1 MNLIKYFLPV
11 TFIFILFSSCEI
23 ENNPVQVISLI
34 ASDSVISQGSSVT
47 LICVA
52 EDGDGDKLR
61 YSWKSALGTVVS
73 GNKDSAVWTAPEEN
87 GYHTITCKV
96 SDENGSS
103 DALGI
108 SIMVV
113 SNRVPIAYDSTAQTP
128 GNVDYN
134 GSLYA
139 YDIDGDLLTY
149 TIVESPT
156 NGNVNITNENTGSFT
171 YSPSIGY
178 FGEDSFTFIAS
189 DGSLNSNEASI
200 YITVLE
206 PLNNPPVA
214 NDDNFEIVTGIEYS
228 GNLSAN
234 DMDGDPL
241 SYSII
246 TFPDNGILNI
256 VDETTGLFTYTSSN
270 GYVGEDSFT
279 FIASDGSLNSN
290 EAVVNINVTGILG
303 TIQGTVTN
311 ALNGT
316 SISDVTVIINNL
328 EAITDDNGM
337 YTIYTEL
344 INGDYQVNTSSE
356 SFCPYLGFFEIP
368 ANYEL
373 ANYTYNF
380 SLSPIPEAGQIRMV
394 LNWGELPSDLDSHL
408 KTPEIEGQEHH
419 IYFANRGS
427 SDSAPYATLDW
438 DVVSGYGP
446 ETMTI
451 NQSFSGNYIYYIYQ
465 YSSLGSLNE
474 SEGTIQIYNSPDC
487 QGETIYAPTEGSGR
501 YWYVCDIDGETG
513 EITVI
518 NQLQDSEPTQ

>member
-1 MNLIKYFLPV
+1 
-11 TFIFILFSSCEI
+11 
-23 ENNPVQVISLI
+23 
-34 ASDSVISQGSSVT
+34 
-47 LICVA
+47 
-52 EDGDGDKLR
+52 
-61 YSWKSALGTVVS
+61 
-73 GNKDSAVWTAPEEN
+73 
-87 GYHTITCKV
+87 
-96 SDENGSS
+96 
-103 DALGI
+103 
-108 SIMVV
+108 
-113 SNRVPIAYDSTAQTP
+113 
-128 GNVDYN
+128 
-134 GSLYA
+134 
-139 YDIDGDLLTY
+139 
-149 TIVESPT
+149 
-156 NGNVNITNENTGSFT
+156 
-171 YSPSIGY
+171 
-178 FGEDSFTFIAS
+178 
-189 DGSLNSNEASI
+189 
-200 YITVLE
+200 
-206 PLNNPPVA
+206 
-214 NDDNFEIVTGIEYS
+214 
-228 GNLSAN
+228 
-234 DMDGDPL
+234 
-241 SYSII
+241 
-246 TFPDNGILNI
+246 
-256 VDETTGLFTYTSSN
+256 
-270 GYVGEDSFT
+270 
-279 FIASDGSLNSN
+279 
-290 EAVVNINVTGILG
+290 
-303 TIQGTVTN
+303 
-311 ALNGT
+311 
-316 SISDVTVIINNL
+316 
-328 EAITDDNGM
+328 M

>member
-34 ASDSVISQGSSVT
+34 ASDSVISNGSSVT
-47 LICVA
+47 LICIA

-113 SNRVPIAYDSTAQTP
+113 SNRVPIAYDSTVQTP

-149 TIVESPT
+149 TIVESPN

-189 DGSLNSNEASI
+189 DGSLNSNEA
-200 YITVLE
+200 
-206 PLNNPPVA
+206 
-214 NDDNFEIVTGIEYS
+214 
-228 GNLSAN
+228 
-234 DMDGDPL
+234 
-241 SYSII
+241 
-246 TFPDNGILNI
+246 
-256 VDETTGLFTYTSSN
+256 
-270 GYVGEDSFT
+270 
-279 FIASDGSLNSN
+279 
-290 EAVVNINVTGILG
+290 VVNINVTEILG
-303 TIQGTVTN
+303 TIQGTITN

-316 SISDVTVIINNL
+316 SISDVTVIINDL
-328 EAITDDNGM
+328 EAITDHNGM

-368 ANYEL
+368 ANYDL

-419 IYFANRGS
+419 IYFANRGN
-427 SDSAPYATLDW
+427 SDSSPYATLDW

>member
-34 ASDSVISQGSSVT
+34 ASDSVISNGSSVT
-47 LICVA
+47 LICIA

-113 SNRVPIAYDSTAQTP
+113 SNRVPIAYDNTVQTP

-149 TIVESPT
+149 TIVESPN

-189 DGSLNSNEASI
+189 DGSLNSNEA
-200 YITVLE
+200 
-206 PLNNPPVA
+206 
-214 NDDNFEIVTGIEYS
+214 
-228 GNLSAN
+228 
-234 DMDGDPL
+234 
-241 SYSII
+241 
-246 TFPDNGILNI
+246 
-256 VDETTGLFTYTSSN
+256 
-270 GYVGEDSFT
+270 
-279 FIASDGSLNSN
+279 
-290 EAVVNINVTGILG
+290 VVNINVTEILG
-303 TIQGTVTN
+303 TIQGAITN

-316 SISDVTVIINNL
+316 SISDVTVIINDL
-328 EAITDDNGM
+328 EAITDHNGM

-419 IYFANRGS
+419 IYFANRGN
-427 SDSAPYATLDW
+427 SDSSPYATLDW